1 MGDTAELEVM
11 LRLCPKLRAK
21 GNALPRFQGPTPGS
35 WHESQAFHPQL
46 PRASCSTRHRKS
58 YAVPV
63 VVLFSLVATHADVDL
78 ETVAQL
84 SNGSSMLATAALSES
99 SSVSGAVVLATCNRY
114 EIYGEAPHPDDIE
127 NARAAL
133 VSRVSEVSGLSEH
146 LVSRSF
152 DTRTGPAV
160 TKHLFA
166 VSAGLDSAVVGE
178 REIAGQVRR
187 ALITA
192 QNEGTAS
199 AGLVRLFQAASKT
212 AKDVGAQTALG
223 SRGLSIVSVALEL
236 ATDLSENP
244 DWTNKKVVL
253 FGTGAYAGATMALLR
268 ERGCTDIS
276 VFSSSGRAQGFVS
289 TRGGTALDSNTL
301 RPAVADADIM
311 IGCSGSDT
319 RVEAEELSQVRA
331 GTDRPLI
338 AIDLALTHDFDPA
351 VGELP
356 GVELLTLESV
366 RLAAPEEQADALTRA
381 STIVSGAATSFEQA
395 RESRAADSAIVALRR
410 HTMGVLD
417 AEMERVRAKHG
428 CTAAA
433 EEVEFALRR
442 MVKQLLHVPTVRA
455 RELAA
460 QGQQDNYVMALETL
474 YGITVEQPAEKSSA
488 QCPVTQTGGG
498 NTAHLPDEL
507 RGTA

>member
-1 MGDTAELEVM
+1 
-11 LRLCPKLRAK
+11 
-21 GNALPRFQGPTPGS
+21 
-35 WHESQAFHPQL
+35 
-46 PRASCSTRHRKS
+46 
-58 YAVPV
+58 
-63 VVLFSLVATHADVDL
+63 VVLFSLVATHADIDL

-84 SNGSSMLATAALSES
+84 SNGASGIATSALSGS
-99 SSVSGAVVLATCNRY
+99 PAVTGAVVLATCNRY
-114 EIYGEAPHPDDIE
+114 EIYGEAPHADDVE
-127 NARAAL
+127 AARAAL
-133 VSRVSEVSGLSEH
+133 VSEISGLSGLNEQ

-152 DTRTGPAV
+152 STRTGPEV
-160 TKHLFA
+160 SQHLFA

-192 QNEGTAS
+192 QHEGTAS
-199 AGLVRLFQAASKT
+199 SGLVRLFQAASKT

-223 SRGLSIVSVALEL
+223 SRGLSIVSVALDL

-244 DWTNKKVVL
+244 DWSAKKVVV

-276 VFSSSGRAQGFVS
+276 VFSSSGRAEAFVA
-289 TRGGTALDSNTL
+289 TRGGTALDSESL
-301 RPAVADADIM
+301 PVAVAAADVM

-319 RVEAEELSQVRA
+319 RVEAGELAGIRA
-331 GTDRPLI
+331 ASPQPLI
-338 AIDLALTHDFDPA
+338 AIDLALTHDFDPE
-351 VGELP
+351 VGQLD

-366 RLAAPEEQADALTRA
+366 RLAAPQEQAESLTRA
-381 STIVSGAATSFEQA
+381 SGIVSGAAQAFEQE
-395 RESRAADSAIVALRR
+395 REVRSVDSAIVALRR
-410 HTMGVLD
+410 HTMNVLD
-417 AEMERVRAKHG
+417 AEMERVRARHG

-460 QGQQDNYVMALETL
+460 NGQQDDYVSALETL
-474 YGITVEQPAEKSSA
+474 YGITVEQPAAAAAE
-488 QCPVTQTGGG
+488 CPVDHKGLE
-498 NTAHLPDEL
+498 TA
-507 RGTA
+507 

>member
-1 MGDTAELEVM
+1 
-11 LRLCPKLRAK
+11 
-21 GNALPRFQGPTPGS
+21 
-35 WHESQAFHPQL
+35 
-46 PRASCSTRHRKS
+46 
-58 YAVPV
+58 
-63 VVLFSLVATHADVDL
+63 VVLFSLVATHADIDL

-84 SNGSSMLATAALSES
+84 SNGASGIATSALSGSPE
-99 SSVSGAVVLATCNRY
+99 VTGAVVLATCNRY
-114 EIYGEAPHPDDIE
+114 EIYGETPHADDVE
-127 NARAAL
+127 AARAAL
-133 VSRVSEVSGLSEH
+133 VTQISDLSGLNEQ

-152 DTRTGPAV
+152 STRTGPEV
-160 TKHLFA
+160 SQHLFA

-192 QNEGTAS
+192 QHEGTAS
-199 AGLVRLFQAASKT
+199 SGLIRLFQAASKT

-223 SRGLSIVSVALEL
+223 SRGLSIVSVALDL

-244 DWTNKKVVL
+244 DWSTKKVVV

-276 VFSSSGRAQGFVS
+276 VFSSSGRAEAFVA
-289 TRGGTALDSNTL
+289 TRGGNALDSESL
-301 RPAVADADIM
+301 PRAVAAADVM

-319 RVEAEELSQVRA
+319 RVEADELAQVRA
-331 GTDRPLI
+331 ESTQPLI
-338 AIDLALTHDFDPA
+338 AIDLALTHDFDPE
-351 VGELP
+351 VGQLD

-366 RLAAPEEQADALTRA
+366 RLAAPQEQAESLAQA
-381 STIVSGAATSFEQA
+381 SGIVSGAAKSFEQEREA
-395 RESRAADSAIVALRR
+395 RSVDSAIVALRR
-410 HTMGVLD
+410 HTMNVLD
-417 AEMERVRAKHG
+417 TEMEKVRARHG

-460 QGQQDNYVMALETL
+460 NGQQDDYVAALETL
-474 YGITVEQPAEKSSA
+474 YGITVEQPAAAA
-488 QCPVTQTGGG
+488 QSECPVDHRGLE
-498 NTAHLPDEL
+498 TA
-507 RGTA
+507 

>member
-1 MGDTAELEVM
+1 
-11 LRLCPKLRAK
+11 
-21 GNALPRFQGPTPGS
+21 
-35 WHESQAFHPQL
+35 
-46 PRASCSTRHRKS
+46 
-58 YAVPV
+58 
-63 VVLFSLVATHADVDL
+63 VVLFSLVATHADIDL

-84 SNGSSMLATAALSES
+84 SNGSSGIATSALSGS
-99 SSVSGAVVLATCNRY
+99 PAVKGAVVLATCNRY
-114 EIYGEAPHPDDIE
+114 EIYGEAPHPDDVE
-127 NARAAL
+127 AARAAL
-133 VSRVSEVSGLSEH
+133 VAQISDVSGLSES

-152 DTRTGPAV
+152 STRTGPEV
-160 TKHLFA
+160 SQHLFA

-192 QNEGTAS
+192 QHEGTAS
-199 AGLVRLFQAASKT
+199 SGLVRLFQAASKT

-223 SRGLSIVSVALEL
+223 SRGLSIVSVALDL
-236 ATDLSENP
+236 ATDLSENQ
-244 DWTNKKVVL
+244 DWTTKKVVV

-276 VFSSSGRAQGFVS
+276 VFSSSGRAEGFVA
-289 TRGGTALDSNTL
+289 TRGGTALDAETL
-301 RPAVADADIM
+301 YPAVAAADVM

-319 RVEAEELSQVRA
+319 RVEADELAQVRA
-331 GTDRPLI
+331 NSPQPLI

-351 VGELP
+351 VGELD

-366 RLAAPEEQADALTRA
+366 RLAAPQEQAESLTPA
-381 STIVSGAATSFEQA
+381 SGIVNGAAKAFEQEREA
-395 RESRAADSAIVALRR
+395 RSVDSAIVALRR
-410 HTMGVLD
+410 HTMNVLD
-417 AEMERVRAKHG
+417 AEMEKVRARHG

-460 QGQQDNYVMALETL
+460 NGQQDEYVAALEAL
-474 YGITVEQPAEKSSA
+474 YGITVEQPASPAAGQAE
-488 QCPVTQTGGG
+488 CPVD
-498 NTAHLPDEL
+498 H
-507 RGTA
+507 RGLESA